1 MIFSIINF
9 SFLFLL
15 FIFLYFKK
23 ILSKN
28 LLLIFFFL
36 LLSPFFIN
44 NVLFDPGYMPDQAY
58 YLDLHQKVR
67 NLIFTFEP
75 LPTVVRN
82 RPLYAVIIQ
91 TVLTPLPFMFSVLDL
106 ALSQKF
112 LFLIT
117 FLFLYKKNALND
129 YSFAVL
135 LLLPSVVLYTGVAL
149 KESLIFCLVTMSF
162 YFSLK
167 RKYLFSILFYLIL
180 LLIKPTIFV
189 LSLIFNVGYLIL
201 FYKNSISNKKIIFF
215 ILFILLILIIIF
227 INIEWLNNFA
237 NHRIKVEAIYDGKI
251 TEFDIINEK
260 VNLLNIFS
268 LSSFILKGFINFY
281 LNPNFMNSNN
291 LFQFMQSIENI
302 FLILLLIFN
311 FFYCY
316 EKDNLKSIFWLMFL
330 FAGTIIIGGLVSNFG
345 TMTRWK
351 IEIIM
356 YYIFYINLT
365 CEKQKNL
372 K

>member
-9 SFLFLL
+9 LILFSL
-15 FIFLYFKK
+15 FIYLYSKQ

-67 NLIFTFEP
+67 NYIFMFEP
-75 LPTVVRN
+75 LPDVIRN
-82 RPLYAVIIQ
+82 RPLFTVIVQ
-91 TVLTPLPFMFSVLDL
+91 TILTPLPFMFSILDL

-129 YSFAVL
+129 YSFAIF
-135 LLLPSVVLYTGVAL
+135 LLLPSVILYTGVAL

-167 RKYLFSILFYLIL
+167 RKYLISIIFYLIL

-189 LSLIFNVGYLIL
+189 LSLVFNIGYVIL
-201 FYKNSISNKKIIFF
+201 FYKNSLSNRNIIYF
-215 ILFILLILIIIF
+215 ILFILLILIFIF
-227 INIEWLNNFA
+227 VNIEWLNNFV
-237 NHRIKVEAIYDGKI
+237 NHRIKVEAIYDQKI
-251 TEFDIINEK
+251 MESDIINEK
-260 VNLLNIFS
+260 VNLLNVFS
-268 LSSFILKGFINFY
+268 LSKFIFKGFINFY
-281 LNPNFMNSNN
+281 LNPNFLNSNN
-291 LFQFMQSIENI
+291 LFQFMQSIENVFI
-302 FLILLLIFN
+302 ILLLIFN

-316 EKDNLKSIFWLMFL
+316 EKDNFKSIFWLTFL
-330 FAGTIIIGGLVSNFG
+330 IMGTIIIGGLVSNFG

-356 YYIFYINLT
+356 YYIFYTNLT
-365 CEKQKNL
+365 CENQKNL

>member
-9 SFLFLL
+9 SLL
-15 FIFLYFKK
+15 FSTFLYLYFKK
-23 ILSKN
+23 ILPKN

-44 NVLFDPGYMPDQAY
+44 DVLFDPGYMPDQVY
-58 YLDLHQKVR
+58 YLELHQSLR
-67 NLIFTFEP
+67 NSILKFEP
-75 LPTVVRN
+75 LSEFFNN
-82 RPLYAVIIQ
+82 RSLYAVILQ
-91 TVLTPLPFMFSVLDL
+91 TLLTPLPFMFSILDL

-117 FLFLYKKNALND
+117 FLYLYKKNALND
-129 YSFAVL
+129 YSFAVF
-135 LLLPSVVLYTGVAL
+135 LLLPSIILYTGVAL
-149 KESLIFCLVTMSF
+149 KESIIFCFVTFSF

-167 RKYLFSILFYLIL
+167 KKYLFSIFFYLML
-180 LLIKPTIFV
+180 LLIKPQIFI
-189 LSLIFNVGYLIL
+189 LSLGFNIGYIIL
-201 FYKNSISNKKIIFF
+201 FYKDSISNRNILFF
-215 ILFILLILIIIF
+215 ILFIFLILIFIF
-227 INIEWLNNFA
+227 INIEWLNYFVNY
-237 NHRIKVEAIYDGKI
+237 RIKVEAIYDGKL
-251 TEFDIINEK
+251 DVINEK
-260 VNLLNIFS
+260 VDLLNVFS
-268 LSSFILKGFINFY
+268 LSKFILKGFINFY
-281 LNPNFMNSNN
+281 FNPNYMNSNN
-291 LFQFMQSIENI
+291 LFQFMQSTENI
-302 FLILLLIFN
+302 FIILLLIFN

-316 EKDNLKSIFWLMFL
+316 AKDNVKSIFWLMFL
-330 FAGTIIIGGLVSNFG
+330 LSGTIIIGGLVSNFG

>member
-9 SFLFLL
+9 SLLFSL
-15 FIFLYFKK
+15 FIFLYFKQ

-44 NVLFDPGYMPDQAY
+44 NILFDPGYMPDQSY
-58 YLDLHQKVR
+58 YLDLHQKIR
-67 NLIFTFEP
+67 NLLLKLEP
-75 LPTVVRN
+75 LPDMNRN
-82 RPLYAVIIQ
+82 RPLFAVIAQ
-91 TVLTPLPFMFSVLDL
+91 TVLTPLPFMFSILDL

-129 YSFAVL
+129 YSFAVF
-135 LLLPSVVLYTGVAL
+135 LLLPSVILYTGVAL
-149 KESLIFCLVTMSF
+149 KESLIFFLVTISF

-167 RKYLFSILFYLIL
+167 KKYFFSILLYLML
-180 LLIKPTIFV
+180 LLIKPTVFV
-189 LSLIFNVGYLIL
+189 LSLVFNVGYVIL
-201 FYKNSISNKKIIFF
+201 FYKNSTSNRNILFF

-227 INIEWLNNFA
+227 INIEWLNNFV
-237 NHRIKVEAIYDGKI
+237 NHRIKVEAIYDQQI
-251 TEFDIINEK
+251 TEFDVINEK

-268 LSSFILKGFINFY
+268 LSSFTLKGFNNFY
-281 LNPNFMNSNN
+281 LNPNFLNSSN

-302 FLILLLIFN
+302 FIILLLIFN

-316 EKDNLKSIFWLMFL
+316 EKDNLKSIFWLIFL
-330 FAGTIIIGGLVSNFG
+330 FVGTIIIGGLVSNFG

-356 YYIFYINLT
+356 YYIFYTNLT